1 MIYDNITINQNNIV
15 EPENTFKVNFIKGAT
30 VEVLGGKEGSYNI
43 KFINNRTGEIPYETT
58 IRNNMWTK
66 CVMEYFIEWR
76 IEVYEDGKL
85 WKTYTYN
92 AENKRVYIAFD
103 SKALGDTMSW
113 IPYIDEF
120 RKKHNCQVI
129 CSTFMNDLF
138 VNEYS
143 EIEFVAPGT
152 GVDNLYAMYCLGL
165 FYKEDGSIDLYKN
178 PTDPKTQPMQKMC
191 TDLLGLTYREVK
203 PKIKHSKVEKPANK
217 QVTIAIHGTAQ
228 TKYWNNP
235 TGWQDVVDWL
245 RGKGYEVKL
254 VSKEGDGYMGNSH
267 PKGVTQLAN
276 GPIGGVIDEMLKSE
290 AFIGIG
296 SGLSWLSWGLG
307 VKTVLISGFSYK
319 WAEMRDCVR
328 IAAPKGKCEGCFNR
342 IKLDGGDWNWCPDH
356 KGTDRQFECT
366 KTITSEMVITELQKF
381 L

>member
-1 MIYDNITINQNNIV
+1 MIYDNININKNNIV

-30 VEVLGGKEGSYNI
+30 VEILGGREGSYNI
-43 KFINNRTGEIPYETT
+43 KFINNRTGEVPYETT

-138 VNEYS
+138 VNEYP

-245 RGKGYEVKL
+245 KGKGYEVKL

-276 GPIGGVIDEMLKSE
+276 GPISGVIDEMLKSE

-307 VKTVLISGFSYK
+307 VKTVLISGF
-319 WAEMRDCVR
+319 
-328 IAAPKGKCEGCFNR
+328 
-342 IKLDGGDWNWCPDH
+342 
-356 KGTDRQFECT
+356 
-366 KTITSEMVITELQKF
+366 
-381 L
+381 